1 MSGRRRA
8 GDGRLQRDGE
18 DGRER
23 GSAAREWGVRGAARV
38 KEERGPP
45 IHRM

>member
-1 MSGRRRA
+1 MSGRGRGR
-8 GDGRLQRDGE
+8 DGRLQRDGE

-23 GSAAREWGVRGAARV
+23 GVGCKGVGVRGAARFR
-38 KEERGPP
+38 EERGPP